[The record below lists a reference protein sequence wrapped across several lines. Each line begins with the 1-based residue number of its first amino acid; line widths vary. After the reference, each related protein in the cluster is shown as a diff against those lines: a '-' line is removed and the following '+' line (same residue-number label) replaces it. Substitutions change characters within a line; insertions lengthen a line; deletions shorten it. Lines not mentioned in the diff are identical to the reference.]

1 MNTLAHFFAHP
12 HTAYVP
18 PVTPPRNRTVER
30 RLEIVTNHPFN
41 LVKITGWSIA
51 MHLEERYEPVIEFIQ
66 AHMCISEELTV
77 SFSYELFNPTTV
89 KYLFTIIKM
98 LNAYHAAGKNMQ
110 IHWNCGEEMDEMLDT
125 GLDLAMLC
133 AFEFKIALQ

>member
-12 HTAYVP
+12 HPACVP
-18 PVTPPRNRTVER
+18 TITPSYSKSVDRT
-30 RLEIVTNHPFN
+30 LTIITNHSFN
-41 LVKITGWSIA
+41 LVKITGWSISL
-51 MHLEERYEPVIEFIQ
+51 HLEERYEPVIDFIR
-66 AHMCISEELTV
+66 AHMCVSEELTV
-77 SFSYELFNPTTV
+77 CFNYELFNPTTV

-98 LNAYHAAGKNMQ
+98 LNAYHAAGKNVQ